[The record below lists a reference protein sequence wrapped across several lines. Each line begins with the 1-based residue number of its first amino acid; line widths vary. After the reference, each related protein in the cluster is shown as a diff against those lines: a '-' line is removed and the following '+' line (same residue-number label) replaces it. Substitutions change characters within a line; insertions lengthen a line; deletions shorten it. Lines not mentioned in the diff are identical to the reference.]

1 MNINVLAIDL
11 AKNVFQL
18 CAVDS
23 NGKILKE
30 KKVGR
35 AQLLENVQRLQPKV
49 IAMEACGSANYW
61 ARELSHRGFTVKL
74 ISPQHVKPFVKGNK
88 NDKQDA
94 RAIAEAAQRPTMN
107 FVSPKT
113 VKQQD
118 MQTLLRIREGHVEMC
133 TKTCNQIRGLLAE
146 YGITIPQG
154 VHKLRAVLPSIF
166 DKDRDNGLTTQMKE
180 WIEMQYNTLLVF
192 DENIDRCDV
201 DIERIAQSNE
211 TCQRI
216 MKIEGIGKISA
227 VAVIADI
234 GNGSEFKNRRHLS
247 AYLGLV
253 PKQHSSGNKNRLL
266 GISKRDDKHLRTLL
280 IHGGRAVV
288 TRVDNKEDARNLWIK
303 RIKDRRGFN
312 KAAVAVANKNA
323 RIILAMLK
331 SGEEYRRA
339 A

>member
-1 MNINVLAIDL
+1 MNINLLAIDL

-18 CAVDS
+18 CGVDS

-30 KKVGR
+30 KKVSR
-35 AQLLENVQRLQPKV
+35 AQLLENVQSLQPTV

-61 ARELSHRGFTVKL
+61 VRELSHRGFTVKL
-74 ISPQHVKPFVKGNK
+74 ISPQYVKPFVKGNK

-113 VKQQD
+113 LEQQD
-118 MQTLLRIREGHVEMC
+118 MQSLLRIREGYIEMR

-146 YGITIPQG
+146 YGITVPQG

-166 DKDRDNGLTTQMKE
+166 DKATDNGVTAQMKD

-192 DENIDRCDV
+192 DEKIDRCD
-201 DIERIAQSNE
+201 IGINGIAQSNE
-211 TCQRI
+211 ACQRI
-216 MKIEGIGKISA
+216 MKIEGVGKISA
-227 VAVIADI
+227 VAVVADI
-234 GNGSEFKNRRHLS
+234 GNGSEFKNGRHLS
-247 AYLGLV
+247 AFLGLV
-253 PKQHSSGNKNRLL
+253 PKQHSSGNKDKLL
-266 GISKRDDKHLRTLL
+266 GISKRGDKHVRRLL
-280 IHGGRAVV
+280 IHGGRSVV
-288 TRVDNKEDARNLWIK
+288 NNVDNKNDGRSLWIK
-303 RIKDRRGFN
+303 RIKNERGRN

-331 SGEEYRRA
+331 SGEEYRQVA
-339 A
+339 